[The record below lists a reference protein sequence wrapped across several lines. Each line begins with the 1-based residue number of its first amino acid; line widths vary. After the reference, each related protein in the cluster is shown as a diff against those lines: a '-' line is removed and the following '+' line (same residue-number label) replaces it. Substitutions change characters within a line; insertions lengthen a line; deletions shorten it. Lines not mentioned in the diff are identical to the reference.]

1 MDFSSFQ
8 ESQIRFNPLS
18 TMGFDP
24 EFDGRFLPGYA
35 PLFYSKTGEEKL
47 AVNSIPGPEENLFL
61 PFTFIKNAGSH
72 FQIESRISG
81 ELASMVLLTDK
92 KTGSAINL
100 GKDSVYAFTSEDGD
114 DPDRFGIRFLHAGVV
129 EVPGEKPV
137 VSTRENNILVA
148 CQGDTRIEILSIVG
162 KTMLLSEQK
171 GAGTEKISLHV
182 PDGWYLVRVT
192 AGGRIKVAKVYIHT
206 PLQ

>member
-1 MDFSSFQ
+1 
-8 ESQIRFNPLS
+8 
-18 TMGFDP
+18 
-24 EFDGRFLPGYA
+24 
-35 PLFYSKTGEEKL
+35 
-47 AVNSIPGPEENLFL
+47 
-61 PFTFIKNAGSH
+61 
-72 FQIESRISG
+72 
-81 ELASMVLLTDK
+81 MVLLTDK